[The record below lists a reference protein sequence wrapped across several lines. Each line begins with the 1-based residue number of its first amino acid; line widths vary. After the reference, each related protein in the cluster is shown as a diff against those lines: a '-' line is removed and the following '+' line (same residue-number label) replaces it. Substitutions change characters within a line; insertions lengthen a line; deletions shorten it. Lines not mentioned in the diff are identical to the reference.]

1 MRLPKGRIFI
11 IGGAEHKSDGRA
23 LNMEEYNKDFEPF
36 EILKGLLPGKKAGR
50 SIEIIPTA
58 SRVPEEIWEMYKK
71 AFSKLGFS
79 NVNFLDVRTREDA
92 SNEKFVSKIKKAY
105 TVFFTGGS
113 QFRLSTMLGGTKL
126 IKAIEERYFD
136 DEDFIIA
143 GSSAGAMAMSKIMI
157 YEGQTKEAMLKGDI
171 KVMSGL
177 GFLDYCIID
186 AHFVKRGRFG
196 RLTQSIITNPSCVG
210 IGLGEDTA
218 LLITHGNQA
227 ECIGSGMVII
237 IDASDIKYTNI
248 VEASDYTPLCAE
260 GLIVHIL
267 SRGNGYQIR
276 EREFIPKIKTPVKI
290 ISQNGQ
296 NKSRVLQHHQT
307 AKNHEL

>member
-1 MRLPKGRIFI
+1 MRLPKGKIFI

-23 LNMEEYNKDFEPF
+23 LSMEEYNKDFEPF
-36 EILKGLLPGKKAGR
+36 EILKGLLPVKKAQR

-58 SRVPEEIWEMYKK
+58 SRVPEEIWATYRD
-71 AFSKLGFS
+71 AFSRLGFS
-79 NVNFLDVRTREDA
+79 NVNILDIRNREDA
-92 SNEKFVSKIKKAY
+92 AKDEVISRVEKAH

-113 QFRLSTMLGGTKL
+113 QFRLSTILGGTRF
-126 IKAIEERYFD
+126 IQAIEEKYYE
-136 DEDFIIA
+136 DENFIIS

-186 AHFVKRGRFG
+186 THFVKRGRFG

-218 LLITHGNQA
+218 LLVTQGNQA

-237 IDASDIKYTNI
+237 IDASGIKCTNI
-248 VEASDYTPLCAE
+248 VEAEDSTALCAE
-260 GLIVHIL
+260 DLRVHIL
-267 SRGNGYQIR
+267 SKGNGYLIR
-276 EREFIPKIKTPVKI
+276 EREFLADIKNLRKNLVH
-290 ISQNGQ
+290 NGH
-296 NKSRVLQHHQT
+296 KKKRVLQNHQP
-307 AKNHEL
+307 AKKS